1 VLIRGSH
8 RFVKHVIAAFT
19 TMALSITPVKAQ
31 AKSNQSGIEALSNL
45 FGAIAKA
52 GAKSKAVKQ
61 WKSQDPQ
68 LIQCVNTIFSSKSI
82 TTDTIAAS
90 GLGPTDQ
97 RISPLIDLC
106 KAALTAQPR
115 TNFQCNVANE
125 RRQMVDTICD
135 ESYAVFRKGSWV
147 AISREDFLRAV
158 GDGEKVDV
166 KPFETGIART
176 KRVRAERQATNE
188 AVSPSVRAG
197 NASRNVNAN
206 QDDGDVLNERYRQE
220 WLKKVGTIFTKIHSP
235 KMLSGSFRLIDKNA
249 SVEEFIGN
257 PIYQKNGLFKISIL
271 SIPDNVRIFVPMYN
285 FQKRQG
291 YTIDASAVYAN
302 YIVNCNSKIFKAS
315 DVQYLIGKKGIYKNL
330 ITYYSDN
337 KIYDYN
343 SIFTNLQSNFFY
355 KRDLDEVEFRSIEFK
370 KLCK

>member
-1 VLIRGSH
+1 MLIRGSH
-8 RFVKHVIAAFT
+8 RFVKHAIAAFT

-52 GAKSKAVKQ
+52 GEKSKAVKQ
-61 WKSQDPQ
+61 WKSQDPL

-90 GLGPTDQ
+90 GMGPTDH

-106 KAALTAQPR
+106 KAVSTAELR
-115 TNFQCNVANE
+115 TNIQCNVANE

-135 ESYAVFRKGSWV
+135 ESYAIVRKGSWV
-147 AISREDFLRAV
+147 AISRDDFLRAV
-158 GDGEKVDV
+158 GDGETVDV

-176 KRVRAERQATNE
+176 KRGRAERQAANE
-188 AVSPSVRAG
+188 AVSPSVRTG
-197 NASRNVNAN
+197 NASRNVNTN
-206 QDDGDVLNERYRQE
+206 QDEGDVLNERYRQE

-235 KMLSGSFRLIDKNA
+235 KMLSGNFRLIDKNA
-249 SVEEFIGN
+249 NVEEFIGI

-285 FQKRQG
+285 YQKRQG
-291 YTIDASAVYAN
+291 YTIDASALYAN
-302 YIVNCNSKIFKAS
+302 YVVDCNSRIFKSS
-315 DVQYLIGKKGIYKNL
+315 DVQYLTGGKGIYKIL
-330 ITYYSDN
+330 ISYFSEN

-343 SIFTNLQSNFFY
+343 VIFRNLQLNFFY
-355 KRDLDEVEFRSIEFK
+355 KRDLDELEFRAIEFK

>member
-1 VLIRGSH
+1 VLTRRSH
-8 RFVKHVIAAFT
+8 RFVTHLIAVFT
-19 TMALSITPVKAQ
+19 ATALSITPAKAQ
-31 AKSNQSGIEALSNL
+31 ATSNQSGIEALGNL
-45 FGAIAKA
+45 IGAIAKA
-52 GAKSKAVKQ
+52 GAKSKADKQ

-68 LIQCVNTIFSSKSI
+68 LTQCVNTIFSSKSI

-135 ESYAVFRKGSWV
+135 ESYAAFRKGSWV
-147 AISREDFLRAV
+147 AISRENFLRAV

-176 KRVRAERQATNE
+176 KRVRAERQAANE
-188 AVSPSVRAG
+188 PVSQSVRTG
-197 NASRNVNAN
+197 NASRNVNVN

-235 KMLSGSFRLIDKNA
+235 KMLSGNFRLIKKFAN
-249 SVEEFIGN
+249 VGEFIGN
-257 PIYQKNGLFKISIL
+257 PTYQKDGLFRISIL
-271 SIPDNVRIFVPMYN
+271 SIPDNVKIFAPMYN

-291 YTIDASAVYAN
+291 YTIEASAVYAN
-302 YIVNCNSKIFKAS
+302 YIVNCNLRIFNSS
-315 DVQYLIGKKGIYKNL
+315 DVKYLTGNSGNYKNL

-343 SIFTNLQSNFFY
+343 SIFRNLQLSFFY